1 MKKNRVGGEPSEKR
15 AIPRRESFF
24 SLTQRLNKQS
34 REGNDKTELDGSS
47 LDKKDYIAMILSAF
61 LTVFLPAILVLG
73 IMVIAT
79 MGIFGVF
86 S

>member
-1 MKKNRVGGEPSEKR
+1 MKKNRLDGEPSEKR
-15 AIPRRESFF
+15 EIPRRESFF
-24 SLTQRLNKQS
+24 SLTQRLNKQN
-34 REGNDKTELDGSS
+34 REGNDETELDGSS
-47 LDKKDYIAMILSAF
+47 LDKKDYLAMILSVF

-73 IMVIAT
+73 IMVIAV